1 MYTRMHKPA
10 EERAEGGEE
19 DKEEEVE
26 GTSPGEGNRSP
37 DLQGPVAPS
46 PRRRQTCQVALGKA
60 NIGGTSR

>member
-1 MYTRMHKPA
+1 MAETHRRLYMRKPEVR
-10 EERAEGGEE
+10 EERREE
-19 DKEEEVE
+19 R
-26 GTSPGEGNRSP
+26 TSAGEGNLPRRSP